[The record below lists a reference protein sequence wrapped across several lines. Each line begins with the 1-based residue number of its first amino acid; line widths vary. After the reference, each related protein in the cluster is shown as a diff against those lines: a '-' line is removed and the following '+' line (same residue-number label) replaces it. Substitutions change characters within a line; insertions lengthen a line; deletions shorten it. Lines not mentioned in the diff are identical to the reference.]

1 VAPINNN
8 AQPGDLRQDMVMFL
22 TGRVSTDDGTL
33 LPSNVMIERVCN
45 ARIRQQ
51 VYANSHG
58 DFSMQLG
65 SMADSFVDATADG
78 VSQQG
83 MANRIGGQGIPRR
96 DLANCEL
103 RASVSGF
110 HSSVISLVD
119 LSEFGSSVDVG
130 AIVVERLAKIDGK
143 ALSAAPYKAPKD
155 ARSAYA
161 KGLDA
166 EKNGKLSE
174 AGQYFEKAVKLY
186 PKYASAWF
194 RLGTV
199 LHKQN
204 QNDAARAAYKQAVKA
219 DNKFLPPYLSLSLLA
234 CQDQNWTEVLN
245 LTDHILA
252 QDPLNYARVP
262 GYILDLDPLDYA
274 EAYFYNS
281 LANYKLDRIAE
292 AEKSGLKAEHL
303 DVRPRFPQLHL
314 LLADIFTRKN
324 DYDNAITE
332 LQTYLDLVP
341 QAKNADQVRAQVAQL
356 EKLNDSEPN
365 NKANDPM

>member
-1 VAPINNN
+1 
-8 AQPGDLRQDMVMFL
+8 MVMFL
-22 TGRVSTDDGTL
+22 TGRVATDDGTL
-33 LPSNVMIERVCN
+33 LPSNVMVERVCN

-78 VSQQG
+78 VSQLGQ
-83 MANRIGGQGIPRR
+83 ANRIAGMGIPRR

-110 HSSVISLVD
+110 HSSILSLVD

-130 AIVVERLAKIDGK
+130 AIVIDRLAKIDGK
-143 ALSAAPYKAPKD
+143 ALSAALYKVPKD
-155 ARSAYA
+155 ARSAYQ
-161 KGLDA
+161 KGLEA

-174 AGQYFEKAVKLY
+174 ASQDFEKAVKIY

-199 LHKQN
+199 LQKQN
-204 QNDAARAAYKQAVKA
+204 ENDAARVAYTQAVKV
-219 DNKFLPPYLSLSLLA
+219 DNKFLPPYLSLSFLA
-234 CQDQNWTEVLN
+234 CEAQDWTEVLN
-245 LTDHILA
+245 LTGHILA
-252 QDPLNYARVP
+252 QDPLNYAHVP

-281 LANYKLDRIAE
+281 LANYKLDRIAD

-324 DYDNAITE
+324 DYETAISE
-332 LQTYLDLVP
+332 LQTYLDIVP

-365 NKANDPM
+365 HKATDPM